1 MSIKNTDLNECNAV
15 QSQSNVDKRLTKIFC
30 GICIKEILKGN
41 RPGTLFTKDGWLKI
55 MTNFEKETSKAYSQR
70 QLKNRQLKNRTV
82 DASNDWWESRLKMF
96 MVVIATGDKAWSP
109 SSGTF
114 CNEFFEDVNN
124 DIPEENEEEN
134 ARNDVHIFN
143 DKSLKQIG
151 RVLRLSSQ
159 IEKLCNAVDNMSQDT
174 CSLTPVMNPYGI
186 PQVVKL
192 LDNMS
197 EEVLESSPLYFFSL
211 KLLLNKDKRIIF
223 LSINPKIRALWL
235 KTKMEES

>member
-1 MSIKNTDLNECNAV
+1 
-15 QSQSNVDKRLTKIFC
+15 
-30 GICIKEILKGN
+30 
-41 RPGTLFTKDGWLKI
+41 
-55 MTNFEKETSKAYSQR
+55 
-70 QLKNRQLKNRTV
+70 
-82 DASNDWWESRLKMF
+82 

-143 DKSLKQIG
+143 DVHIDG
-151 RVLRLSSQ
+151 NIDNISQ
-159 IEKLCNAVDNMSQDT
+159 AT
-174 CSLTPVMNPYGI
+174 CSLTPAMNPYGI

-197 EEVLESSPLYFFSL
+197 EEVLE
-211 KLLLNKDKRIIF
+211 
-223 LSINPKIRALWL
+223 A
-235 KTKMEES
+235 